1 MSEPLFL
8 KPVFHNKIWGGRK
21 LETKFGYK
29 IPDGDI
35 GECWAISGHPHGR
48 SLVENG
54 EFSGEFVDDLWNNHS
69 ELFGNPKG
77 KVFPLLTKILDAEAS
92 LSVQVHPDNDY
103 AWEHE
108 HELGKTECWYIIDAE
123 PGSYLIYGHNAKNK
137 EELDTMIESGDWDH
151 LLRKVP
157 VKTGD
162 FYFVPSGTVHA
173 LNKGIMALETQ
184 QSSDTTY
191 RLYDYDRVEKS
202 TGKKRELH
210 IKQSEDTITVPH
222 VDPKLDIVTKT
233 EGKNTFTTFVQP
245 PVSPYFAVYR
255 WEIKEP
261 VTLRH
266 NIGKYTLISVISGEG
281 KITVDGKDYDLN
293 KGVHLI
299 VPATVDSWTLDG
311 DLNIIASESGE
322 E

>member
-1 MSEPLFL
+1 MEPLFL
-8 KPVFHNKIWGGRK
+8 KPVFHEKMWGGRK
-21 LETKFGYK
+21 LERFNYDL
-29 IPDGDI
+29 PAGDI

-48 SLVENG
+48 SEVENG
-54 EFSGEFVDDLWNNHS
+54 EFAGQYIDDLWKNHS
-69 ELFGNPKG
+69 ELFGHPEG

-92 LSVQVHPDNDY
+92 LSVQVHPDNEY
-103 AWEHE
+103 AWKHE

-137 EELDTMIESGDWDH
+137 QELDQMIESGDWDD

-162 FYFVPSGTVHA
+162 FFYVPSGTVHA

-210 IKQSEDTITVPH
+210 IQQSEDTITVPH
-222 VDPKLDIVTKT
+222 KDPKLDIQTQID
-233 EGKNTFTTFVQP
+233 GKNKFTTFVQP
-245 PVSPYFAVYR
+245 PISPYFSVYR

-261 VTLRH
+261 ATLKH
-266 NIGKYTLISVISGEG
+266 NIGKYTLISVIDGSG
-281 KITVDGKDYDLN
+281 KISVDGKDYDLK

-299 VPATVDSWTLDG
+299 VPATIKEWTVDGSLD
-311 DLNIIASESGE
+311 IIASESGE
-322 E
+322 K

>member
-21 LETKFGYK
+21 LETKFGYD

-48 SLVENG
+48 SEVENG
-54 EFSGEFVDDLWNNHS
+54 EFAGQFVDDLWKNHG

-103 AWEHE
+103 AWKHE

-137 EELDTMIESGDWDH
+137 EELDKMIESGDWNH

-157 VKTGD
+157 VKTGE
-162 FYFVPSGTVHA
+162 FYYVPSGTVHA

-210 IKQSEDTITVPH
+210 IKQSEDTIIVPH
-222 VDPKLDIVTKT
+222 KDPQLDIQTKT

-245 PVSPYFAVYR
+245 PVSPFFAVYR

-261 VTLRH
+261 VTLKH
-266 NIGKYTLISVISGEG
+266 NIGKYTLISVINGAG
-281 KITVDGKDYDLN
+281 KITVDGKDYDLK

-299 VPATVDSWTLDG
+299 VPATVDSWKLDG
-311 DLNIIASESGE
+311 DLDIIASESGE